1 MKSETITFMG
11 THWILVED
19 SIITVGLHEDALETA
34 AEISK
39 IDFPTEGEEYEAD
52 DICAEVETDDG
63 PINVF
68 APVSGVI
75 LEVNPELV
83 ENPGLLMED
92 PYTEGWIFKIEASN
106 SDEVDTLITGRS
118 LEQ

>member
-1 MKSETITFMG
+1 MG
-11 THWILVED
+11 THWIQVDD

-39 IDFPTEGEEYEAD
+39 IEFPTEGEEFEAE
-52 DICAEVETDDG
+52 DICAEIETDDG

-68 APVSGVI
+68 APVGGTV
-75 LEVNPELV
+75 LEVNQDLV
-83 ENPGLLMED
+83 ENPSLLMED
-92 PYTEGWIFKIEASN
+92 PYSEGWIFKIEASN
-106 SDEVDTLITGRS
+106 SDEVEVLVTGRS